1 MNVLL
6 ANMPFGSMT
15 RPSFALGL
23 LKSELAAIGVPAR
36 VENFAL
42 RFAER
47 LGDEAYRFLSD
58 GAAPERLGGD
68 WAFAGALADRDPARD
83 AAYLGHFASRN
94 DEVEMLRLARSRAE
108 PFLDECIVAVDWGA
122 YDVVGFTS
130 TFCQN
135 VPSLALARRI
145 KARHPQVLIVFGGAN
160 CEGEMGLGLHEAFDV
175 IDLVCAGEADLT
187 FPAVI
192 RTLRDGG
199 PIEAIPGVIWR
210 DGRRSAWT
218 SLSPARPR
226 DLGALPYP
234 DYDEFFEQLGPGGRR
249 VAVMETSRGC
259 WWGDRHHCTFCG
271 IDFPETFRA
280 KSAERALAEL
290 TSLRD
295 RYGVRSFVMTDDILD
310 MRAFRDLLPRLAAL
324 TEPVSLFYETKANLT
339 RQQVEL
345 LARAGIRQIQPG
357 IESFD
362 SGLLRLMDKGV
373 AGEQNV
379 RLLKWCEELGIEAR
393 WNLLY
398 GFPGEDP
405 AAFPAQADTV
415 GYLDH
420 LRPPQGCGPV
430 RLDRFSPYFTS
441 PSSFGIERI
450 RPAEAYGLVYDLP
463 DEALC
468 RFAYYFDF
476 DFADGRRPD
485 EYTAGLRK
493 RVDRWRARYRKGLLT
508 CSDEGD
514 ELVVRDCRDVAPIER
529 TFEGWRRAVYRF
541 CDEGRPRSSV
551 LQLGEEE
558 GADPEEVAGFLDE
571 LVEARLMLPLDGR
584 YVSLAVRSPR
594 GR

>member
-15 RPSFALGL
+15 RPSLALGL
-23 LKSELAAIGVPAR
+23 LKSELAMLGVPAR

-42 RFAER
+42 RFAEQI
-47 LGDEAYRFLSD
+47 GDEAYLYLSD
-58 GAAPERLGGD
+58 GAAPERLAGD
-68 WAFAGALADRDPARD
+68 WAFAGVLADRDPARD
-83 AAYLGHFASRN
+83 AAYLSRFAPC
-94 DEVEMLRLARSRAE
+94 EVEMLRLARSHAG
-108 PFLDECIVAVDWGA
+108 PFIDECMAAIDWNA

-135 VPSLALARRI
+135 VPSLSLARRI
-145 KARHPQVLIVFGGAN
+145 KEQHPHVLIVFGGAN
-160 CEGEMGLGLHEAFDV
+160 CEGEMGLGLHESFAS

-187 FPAVI
+187 FPAII
-192 RTLRDGG
+192 RSLLDGG
-199 PIEAIPGVIWR
+199 HFETIPGVIWR
-210 DGRRSAWT
+210 EGRRSVWA

-226 DLGALPYP
+226 DLDLLPYP
-234 DYDEFFEQLGPGGRR
+234 DYEEFFEQLGPGHRR

-290 TSLRD
+290 TALRD
-295 RYGVRSFVMTDDILD
+295 RYGVGSFVMTDDILD
-310 MRAFRDLLPRLAAL
+310 MRAFRDLIPRLAGL

-345 LARAGIRQIQPG
+345 LAKAGIRQVQPG

-362 SGLLRLMDKGV
+362 SGLLRLMEKGV
-373 AGEQNV
+373 GGIQNV
-379 RLLKWCEELGIEAR
+379 QLLKWCDEFGIEAR

-405 AAFPAQADTV
+405 AAFDALAETI
-415 GYLDH
+415 GFIDH
-420 LRPPQGCGPV
+420 LRPPQGCGPI

-441 PSSFGIERI
+441 PAAFGIERV

-463 DEALC
+463 LAEVGRL
-468 RFAYYFDF
+468 AYYFDF
-476 DFADGRRPD
+476 DFCDGRRPA
-485 EYTAGLRK
+485 EYTTGLRES
-493 RVDRWRARYRKGLLT
+493 VDRWRARYRPAMLVCHDQGN
-508 CSDEGD
+508 
-514 ELVVRDCRDVAPIER
+514 ELVLLDGRVDPPVER
-529 TFEGWRRAVYRF
+529 RFAGWRRAIYRY
-541 CDEGRPRSSV
+541 CDEGRSRSAIIE
-551 LQLGEEE
+551 LGAEQ
-558 GADPEEVAGFLDE
+558 GAEPVEITRFLDE
-571 LVEARLMLPLDGR
+571 MVEARLMLPLDDR
-584 YVSLAVRSPR
+584 YVSLAVRSAD